1 MNEYGSGYSGA
12 NTPASASTTNL
23 SVKPVWPFVLMAV
36 LAIPVASVLG
46 LVARTLLDGAN
57 PVGVVLGWVA
67 FVVVVVGS
75 VIAIRRSIANKPIRA
90 AQRAAANSGPI
101 GRTTDGQPI
110 YPVVGYT
117 SDGSPVTAD
126 RAIGVQTQTQGTN
139 GLAIASLVLAFVL
152 APVGLIL
159 GFIARS
165 QIAKNGQQGNGLA
178 LAGIIIG
185 ASFTVI
191 NIVAI
196 IAMMG
201 NL

>member
-1 MNEYGSGYSGA
+1 
-12 NTPASASTTNL
+12 
-23 SVKPVWPFVLMAV
+23 
-36 LAIPVASVLG
+36 
-46 LVARTLLDGAN
+46 
-57 PVGVVLGWVA
+57 
-67 FVVVVVGS
+67 
-75 VIAIRRSIANKPIRA
+75 
-90 AQRAAANSGPI
+90 
-101 GRTTDGQPI
+101 
-110 YPVVGYT
+110 
-117 SDGSPVTAD
+117 
-126 RAIGVQTQTQGTN
+126 
-139 GLAIASLVLAFVL
+139 LAIASLVLAFVL